1 MWNLEKFD
9 HRHRICMR
17 LGRRKVFRGGNVL
30 LLLQFVERF
39 SLRVGAVQN
48 SFSTK
53 KRILKQWHKIRR
65 WIIGSRV
72 KSEYFTLLRISICS
86 VCNSPA
92 PLPVSVVVDTGF
104 GFSRIFCFPS
114 QKSANLPVEKKTIQR
129 ERNLFSQFFLPLLGG
144 RSFGG
149 KKELRFAAEVGIE
162 TGYISQAVRI
172 RIGVAAAGVLSF
184 HFLCWSTHRSPSISR
199 TGRNPPKFAVKWNGE
214 VHASREKKRILVH
227 IRIRY
232 RIWVFGPWEQ
242 KEL

>member
-30 LLLQFVERF
+30 LLRQFVERF
-39 SLRVGAVQN
+39 SLRVGTVQN

-53 KRILKQWHKIRR
+53 KQWHKIRR

-86 VCNSPA
+86 VCNSPR
-92 PLPVSVVVDTGF
+92 PSPR
-104 GFSRIFCFPS
+104 FSRRRYWLWIFQNFLFSFP
-114 QKSANLPVEKKTIQR
+114 KIRESACREKTIQR

-144 RSFGG
+144 QSFGG
-149 KKELRFAAEVGIE
+149 KKELRFAAEVGFE

-172 RIGVAAAGVLSF
+172 WIGVAVGVVLSF

-199 TGRNPPKFAVKWNGE
+199 TGRNPPKFAAKWNGE
-214 VHASREKKRILVH
+214 VHASRERKKRILVH

>member
-17 LGRRKVFRGGNVL
+17 LERRKVFREGNAVL
-30 LLLQFVERF
+30 LCQFAERF

-86 VCNSPA
+86 VCNFPPFYPFQSSSILALDFPEFFVF
-92 PLPVSVVVDTGF
+92 LPKNPRICL
-104 GFSRIFCFPS
+104 SR
-114 QKSANLPVEKKTIQR
+114 KKTIQR

-172 RIGVAAAGVLSF
+172 RIGVAAGAVLSF